1 MSARKDNGIELLS
14 EIELQQSHSWQTY
27 NGKQILMSIIIYLS
41 DSYLNIA
48 IGGGVLR
55 TSPKRET
62 CDTHKCQRWA

>member
-48 IGGGVLR
+48 IGGVR
-55 TSPKRET
+55 ISPKRET
-62 CDTHKCQRWA
+62 CDLHKYQRWA